1 MGNVF
6 SWILLVVLV
15 LFAAYLI
22 FGLVRD
28 IVKRVKDRK
37 SNKEVEQSASNSNRN
52 H

>member
-15 LFAAYLI
+15 LFAVYLI

-28 IVKRVKDRK
+28 IIKRVKDKK
-37 SNKEVEQSASNSNRN
+37 SSKEVEQSASDSNRDN
-52 H
+52 

>member
-28 IVKRVKDRK
+28 IIKRVKDKK
-37 SNKEVEQSASNSNRN
+37 SNKEVEKSASDFDRN
-52 H
+52 N